1 MMNNT
6 SNDNF
11 EYLKEKLS
19 SQLFGLIFF
28 FFFWLETTKEYID
41 KKDVQEK
48 DEESSHQRKT
58 KLQGIKYKKIQSKNK
73 QTF

>member
-1 MMNNT
+1 M
-6 SNDNF
+6 
-11 EYLKEKLS
+11 
-19 SQLFGLIFF
+19 
-28 FFFWLETTKEYID
+28 KEYID

-73 QTF
+73 QTLYFMGFFLGTPILFLGVAI

>member
-1 MMNNT
+1 M
-6 SNDNF
+6 
-11 EYLKEKLS
+11 
-19 SQLFGLIFF
+19 
-28 FFFWLETTKEYID
+28 TKEYID

>member
-1 MMNNT
+1 M
-6 SNDNF
+6 
-11 EYLKEKLS
+11 
-19 SQLFGLIFF
+19 
-28 FFFWLETTKEYID
+28 TKEYID

-73 QTF
+73 QTLWVRPTHWDYTPLTNQVIIS